1 MMTDK
6 IDDKPAPKKTMAEM
20 LADKAKN
27 KPHYQTLKNKVK
39 GRKGIHNKKNP
50 WDDHNKS

>member
-1 MMTDK
+1 MTENKDEEN
-6 IDDKPAPKKTMAEM
+6 APKKTMAEM

-27 KPHYQTLKNKVK
+27 KPHYQSLKTGVK

-50 WDDHNKS
+50 WLDHNKS